1 MEKFGIL
8 LTSLWFLL
16 LCGLVA
22 LKWDDAVSMSLNE
35 WGDFL
40 AGVTAPIAFLW
51 LIIGYMLQRKELS
64 LNSEALWLTQ
74 KEVERQA
81 NELEKQ
87 SGYQSTQAKLASAQY
102 RKIKFD
108 RLKER
113 RQTMFSLSSVREND
127 ESAKES
133 N

>member
-108 RLKER
+108 R
-113 RQTMFSLSSVREND
+113 
-127 ESAKES
+127 
-133 N
+133 